1 METRRTALAAAFI
14 RLSMSP
20 FHVAGGVFDIFG
32 AQSVAKIE
40 ADRHQNTLR
49 ALGKRRQ
56 FPAST
61 AAVPANAA
69 MMTFLDPCAAMAL
82 PPSREYLTR

>member
-14 RLSMSP
+14 RRSMWPMAS
-20 FHVAGGVFDIFG
+20 FDIFG
-32 AQSVAKIE
+32 ALSVAKIE

-49 ALGKRRQ
+49 ALGKRRR
-56 FPAST
+56 FSAST
-61 AAVPANAA
+61 AAVSVNAA
-69 MMTFLDPCAAMAL
+69 MMTFLEPCAAMAL